1 LHREALAKPIN
12 GEHLPSSMGC
22 CSSDPFS
29 EEAIGSEDSHG
40 VHTFI
45 FSGNSSKHVWLFGAQ
60 QKVL

>member
-1 LHREALAKPIN
+1 
-12 GEHLPSSMGC
+12 MGC
-22 CSSDPFS
+22 CSSDSFS